1 MSIYLAE
8 PNLFP
13 GLREMENI
21 IPPEE
26 KLFVGPEIQPFWNHK
41 HTEYTKNL
49 MSKSSKGKPKSDEH
63 KKNNGKSHSKDWI
76 VTTPNDDELKITNLS
91 KFCRMNGLNAGTMC
105 SVAKGVYTQHK
116 GYKVKYDT
124 L

>member
-13 GLREMENI
+13 GLREMENT

-49 MSKSSKGKPKSDEH
+49 MSKASRGKPKSSEH
-63 KKNNGKSHSKDWI
+63 AKNNGEAHAKTYI
-76 VTTPNDDELKITNLS
+76 ITNPNGEVFIIRNLS
-91 KFCRMNGLNAGTMC
+91 KFCRENDLNTGTMC
-105 SVAKGVYTQHK
+105 TVAKGIYTQHK

-124 L
+124 F